1 LVRKRVNAMDDRPL
15 KDLTIRL
22 LTPSDDVV
30 ALTALLHRAYGA
42 LAARGMRFLA
52 SYQTAEFT
60 AKRIA
65 RGECAVAEIDG
76 KVVGTV
82 IFRPT
87 GSGRG
92 TPWYL
97 RPDVATVGQFA
108 VEPAWQGRGI
118 GGRLMDWAEGRAR
131 ATGAAEVALD
141 TAETAE
147 DLIRFYTRR
156 GYRFVEHVNWGDV
169 VNYRSVV
176 MSKTI

>member
-1 LVRKRVNAMDDRPL
+1 MDDRPIEN
-15 KDLTIRL
+15 LTIRL
-22 LTPSDDVV
+22 LAPSDDLI
-30 ALTALLHRAYGA
+30 ALTGLLHRAYGA

-52 SYQTAEFT
+52 SYQSAETT

-65 RGECAVAEIDG
+65 RGECAVAEIDRR
-76 KVVGTV
+76 VVGTV
-82 IFRPT
+82 VFRPM

-92 TPWYL
+92 TPWYE
-97 RPDVATVGQFA
+97 RRDVATVGQFA
-108 VEPAWQGRGI
+108 VEPAWQRRGI
-118 GGRLMDWAEGRAR
+118 GGRLMDWAEARAR
-131 ATGAAEVALD
+131 ETGAAEVALD
-141 TAETAE
+141 TAETAD